1 MSFFN
6 KMLAS
11 VGIGSAKVD
20 TKLES
25 DKVMPGSEVRGIV
38 EIQGGNTEQHI
49 SDIYLTLNTTYI
61 KESDDKKVNVTGQ
74 IERYHITEAFTL
86 NANERRE
93 IPFSF
98 ILPLDTPLSYGRT
111 KVWLATGLDI
121 KNAVD
126 PTDKD
131 YITVI
136 PNELVNAVLHAVS
149 NLGFRMREV
158 ECEQAPHRLRKR
170 LPFIQEFEFV
180 PISGSFRGRLD
191 ELEIVFFP
199 VSLNQTEIL
208 MQVDRKAR
216 GLGGFLSEALSMDE
230 SNLRL
235 MIHQSDIPNLQQK
248 LQSVI
253 AQYS

>member
-25 DKVMPGSEVRGIV
+25 DKVMPGSEVKGIV

-86 NANERRE
+86 NTNERRE

-136 PNELVNAVLHAVS
+136 PNELVNSVLHAVS
-149 NLGFRMREV
+149 NLGFRIREV

-180 PISGSFRGRLD
+180 PTSGAFRGRLD

-199 VSLNQTEIL
+199 VSQNQTEIL